1 MVMTGLYA
9 VAGVGGLCLL
19 VVLALLAADAVVSR
33 RDTGAPSAAPGPRLD
48 HGDDPRVSRA
58 A

>member
-1 MVMTGLYA
+1 MTALYA

-19 VVLALLAADAVVSR
+19 VVVALLGLDVVVARREAMAGESELAEDVRGDAEVE
-33 RDTGAPSAAPGPRLD
+33 
-48 HGDDPRVSRA
+48 RA